1 MLMPQFEEEM
11 AERMK
16 PTAEEIARMRESLP
30 AEAPLPPSPRE
41 EAIRLWMEL
50 PGVGLTTACSMVAEL
65 GVNMEQ
71 FPSSAHVASWAAL
84 CPGNNESA
92 GKRMSGKTRKGNVWL
107 RRTMCEAAW
116 AAAHSK
122 KTYFAAQF
130 GRIAARRGK
139 KRALLAVAHS
149 LLVAA
154 YEMLKHKEHYQEF
167 GADFFEGLNKDQ
179 VKRRLVQRL
188 AKLGFQ
194 VTVTQTPTA
203 E

>member
-1 MLMPQFEEEM
+1 
-11 AERMK
+11 
-16 PTAEEIARMRESLP
+16 
-30 AEAPLPPSPRE
+30 
-41 EAIRLWMEL
+41 MEL

-139 KRALLAVAHS
+139 KRALLAVAQRWS
-149 LLVAA
+149 QRGTSATP
-154 YEMLKHKEHYQEF
+154 F
-167 GADFFEGLNKDQ
+167 GAGPGKTRLSGYSDQ
-179 VKRRLVQRL
+179 NPDLQGAVPGSYKSS
-188 AKLGFQ
+188 AG
-194 VTVTQTPTA
+194 
-203 E
+203 

>member
-1 MLMPQFEEEM
+1 
-11 AERMK
+11 
-16 PTAEEIARMRESLP
+16 
-30 AEAPLPPSPRE
+30 
-41 EAIRLWMEL
+41 MEL

-71 FPSSAHVASWAAL
+71 FPSSAHVASGAAL

-116 AAAHSK
+116 AAAHSRE
-122 KTYFAAQF
+122 TYFAAQF

-154 YEMLKHKEHYQEF
+154 YEMLKHKEHYREF
-167 GADFFEGLNKDQ
+167 DFFEGLNKDQ

>member
-1 MLMPQFEEEM
+1 
-11 AERMK
+11 
-16 PTAEEIARMRESLP
+16 
-30 AEAPLPPSPRE
+30 
-41 EAIRLWMEL
+41 MEL

-71 FPSSAHVASWAAL
+71 FPNSAHVASWAAL

-139 KRALLAVAHS
+139 KRALIAVAHS
-149 LLVAA
+149 LLV
-154 YEMLKHKEHYQEF
+154 YEMLKNKKHHRELS
-167 GADFFEGLNKDQ
+167 ADFFYGLHKDQ
-179 VKRRLVQRL
+179 VKRHLVQRL
-188 AKLGFQ
+188 VKLGFQ
-194 VTVTQTPTA
+194 VTVTTTPTA
-203 E
+203 Q

>member
-1 MLMPQFEEEM
+1 MC
-11 AERMK
+11 
-16 PTAEEIARMRESLP
+16 
-30 AEAPLPPSPRE
+30 
-41 EAIRLWMEL
+41 
-50 PGVGLTTACSMVAEL
+50 GYGGLCVK
-65 GVNMEQ
+65 
-71 FPSSAHVASWAAL
+71 W
-84 CPGNNESA
+84 
-92 GKRMSGKTRKGNVWL
+92 R
-107 RRTMCEAAW
+107 

-154 YEMLKHKEHYQEF
+154 YEMLKHKEHYREF

-188 AKLGFQ
+188 AKPGFQ
-194 VTVTQTPTA
+194 VTVTETPTA

>member
-1 MLMPQFEEEM
+1 MTPCSRSQHFHTIPGIVCIETSGCGLSYRRSQNHH
-11 AERMK
+11 
-16 PTAEEIARMRESLP
+16 TLARRVDLSRGRESSVL
-30 AEAPLPPSPRE
+30 SPNLGIESIQFVALLSTRAFPNGSRNIFEGGIFSRE
-41 EAIRLWMEL
+41 
-50 PGVGLTTACSMVAEL
+50 
-65 GVNMEQ
+65 
-71 FPSSAHVASWAAL
+71 
-84 CPGNNESA
+84 
-92 GKRMSGKTRKGNVWL
+92 
-107 RRTMCEAAW
+107 
-116 AAAHSK
+116 
-122 KTYFAAQF
+122 TYFAAQF

-194 VTVTQTPTA
+194 VTVTETPTA

>member
-1 MLMPQFEEEM
+1 D
-11 AERMK
+11 
-16 PTAEEIARMRESLP
+16 
-30 AEAPLPPSPRE
+30 APLPQSPRE
-41 EAIRLWMEL
+41 ESIRLWMEL

-122 KTYFAAQF
+122 NTYFAAQF

-139 KRALLAVAHS
+139 KRALAAVAHS
-149 LLVAA
+149 LLAVA
-154 YEMLKHKEHYQEF
+154 YRMLKPAGYYTDIGSVF
-167 GADFFEGLNKDQ
+167 L
-179 VKRRLVQRL
+179 RRL
-188 AKLGFQ
+188 
-194 VTVTQTPTA
+194 T
-203 E
+203 

>member
-1 MLMPQFEEEM
+1 
-11 AERMK
+11 
-16 PTAEEIARMRESLP
+16 
-30 AEAPLPPSPRE
+30 
-41 EAIRLWMEL
+41 
-50 PGVGLTTACSMVAEL
+50 
-65 GVNMEQ
+65 
-71 FPSSAHVASWAAL
+71 
-84 CPGNNESA
+84 
-92 GKRMSGKTRKGNVWL
+92 MSGKTRKGNVWL

-154 YEMLKHKEHYQEF
+154 YEMLKHKEHYREF

-194 VTVTQTPTA
+194 VNSDQSPDRRVA
-203 E
+203 EAVGYKSSAGFAP

>member
-1 MLMPQFEEEM
+1 MGGKAGKGEV
-11 AERMK
+11 
-16 PTAEEIARMRESLP
+16 
-30 AEAPLPPSPRE
+30 
-41 EAIRLWMEL
+41 
-50 PGVGLTTACSMVAEL
+50 GVGGEMCE
-65 GVNMEQ
+65 GG
-71 FPSSAHVASWAAL
+71 WAA
-84 CPGNNESA
+84 GD
-92 GKRMSGKTRKGNVWL
+92 RK
-107 RRTMCEAAW
+107 
-116 AAAHSK
+116 K
-122 KTYFAAQF
+122 DYFAGEF

-139 KRALLAVAHS
+139 KRGLLAVAHS

-154 YEMLKHKEHYQEF
+154 YEMLKHKEHYREF

>member
-1 MLMPQFEEEM
+1 MPCSQPQHF
-11 AERMK
+11 R
-16 PTAEEIARMRESLP
+16 TLQRIFSRE
-30 AEAPLPPSPRE
+30 
-41 EAIRLWMEL
+41 
-50 PGVGLTTACSMVAEL
+50 
-65 GVNMEQ
+65 
-71 FPSSAHVASWAAL
+71 
-84 CPGNNESA
+84 
-92 GKRMSGKTRKGNVWL
+92 
-107 RRTMCEAAW
+107 
-116 AAAHSK
+116 
-122 KTYFAAQF
+122 TYFAAQF

-154 YEMLKHKEHYQEF
+154 YEMLKHKEHYREF

>member
-1 MLMPQFEEEM
+1 
-11 AERMK
+11 
-16 PTAEEIARMRESLP
+16 
-30 AEAPLPPSPRE
+30 
-41 EAIRLWMEL
+41 
-50 PGVGLTTACSMVAEL
+50 
-65 GVNMEQ
+65 
-71 FPSSAHVASWAAL
+71 
-84 CPGNNESA
+84 
-92 GKRMSGKTRKGNVWL
+92 MSGKTRKGNVWL

-122 KTYFAAQF
+122 NTYFAAQF

-149 LLVAA
+149 LLVVA
-154 YEMLKHKEHYQEF
+154 YEMLKRKGHYREL

-194 VTVTQTPTA
+194 VTVTKAPTA

>member
-1 MLMPQFEEEM
+1 
-11 AERMK
+11 
-16 PTAEEIARMRESLP
+16 
-30 AEAPLPPSPRE
+30 
-41 EAIRLWMEL
+41 
-50 PGVGLTTACSMVAEL
+50 
-65 GVNMEQ
+65 
-71 FPSSAHVASWAAL
+71 
-84 CPGNNESA
+84 
-92 GKRMSGKTRKGNVWL
+92 MSGKTCKGNVWL

-122 KTYFAAQF
+122 NTYFAAQF

-154 YEMLKHKEHYQEF
+154 YEMLKHKEHYREF
-167 GADFFEGLNKDQ
+167 GVDFFEGLNKDQ
-179 VKRRLVQRL
+179 VKRRFVQRL

-194 VTVTQTPTA
+194 VQVTVTPTPTA

>member
-1 MLMPQFEEEM
+1 
-11 AERMK
+11 
-16 PTAEEIARMRESLP
+16 MRESLP

-41 EAIRLWMEL
+41 EAILLWMEL

-154 YEMLKHKEHYQEF
+154 YEMLKHKEHYREF

>member
-1 MLMPQFEEEM
+1 
-11 AERMK
+11 
-16 PTAEEIARMRESLP
+16 
-30 AEAPLPPSPRE
+30 
-41 EAIRLWMEL
+41 MEL

-71 FPSSAHVASWAAL
+71 FPTSAHVASWVAL

-139 KRALLAVAHS
+139 KSPPPSVAPNPF
-149 LLVAA
+149 VAA
-154 YEMLKHKEHYQEF
+154 YEILKQQ
-167 GADFFEGLNKDQ
+167 GN
-179 VKRRLVQRL
+179 
-188 AKLGFQ
+188 
-194 VTVTQTPTA
+194 
-203 E
+203 

>member
-1 MLMPQFEEEM
+1 MRHVEQEI

-30 AEAPLPPSPRE
+30 AEAPLPLSPRE

-107 RRTMCEAAW
+107 RRTMCEAAC
-116 AAAHSK
+116 APGDSK
-122 KTYFAAQF
+122 NTYFAAQF

-149 LLVAA
+149 LLVA
-154 YEMLKHKEHYQEF
+154 
-167 GADFFEGLNKDQ
+167 
-179 VKRRLVQRL
+179 RRSHGRL
-188 AKLGFQ
+188 ACDRH
-194 VTVTQTPTA
+194 TVRSRPSNPV
-203 E
+203 

>member
-1 MLMPQFEEEM
+1 MESLENQMRQFEEEI

-122 KTYFAAQF
+122 KTYFAVSE
-130 GRIAARRGK
+130 AAK
-139 KRALLAVAHS
+139 KGTSLAVETEPGVGLRSGLRWAQEWRRNDCF
-149 LLVAA
+149 LLSARIV
-154 YEMLKHKEHYQEF
+154 
-167 GADFFEGLNKDQ
+167 
-179 VKRRLVQRL
+179 
-188 AKLGFQ
+188 LGFN
-194 VTVTQTPTA
+194 
-203 E
+203 